1 MIADRRA
8 RGSVRAAIVAIIAGC
23 CLAIPAL
30 GQGLPVD
37 VMRTLDRFN
46 LSAADVSIEIR
57 DLASGDT
64 VLRHRANVARNPA
77 STMKLVTTYAAL
89 NILGPG
95 YQWRTE
101 VHTTSDIDANGV
113 LDGDLILRGGGDPYL
128 VDEEIW
134 RLTQELW
141 RRGLRRITGDIV
153 VDESYFS
160 VPAVDPGAF
169 DNEPLRAYNV
179 QPNALLTNFKVVR
192 FWFET
197 VPDSDTVRV
206 TMSPDLPNL
215 RIRNELRSVPGRCR
229 GYLRGIE
236 IDAVANADEVR
247 FKGAFPAGCTR
258 YSLAR
263 SLLNHDHYAY
273 GLFVGHWRALGGQI
287 DGSVRREVLIS
298 DQEPLLTW
306 RSRGFAEL
314 MRLINK
320 NSNNVMTRQVFLTVG
335 AETFGA
341 PASLAKARDA
351 VNDWL
356 VAEGFSFPHLL
367 LDNGAGLSR
376 EARFSA
382 ASMCALLVAAWRSP
396 LMPEFQ
402 ASLSLS
408 GIDGTFARR
417 HKDNALTARAHLK
430 TGRLDDVTALA
441 GYLQAADGRRYALS
455 VMHNAKDVHRGS
467 GEAVQDAVLRWL
479 YQYQPVTPG
488 ADQESAVD
496 VANTAVIS
504 GNAL

>member
-1 MIADRRA
+1 MTFLT
-8 RGSVRAAIVAIIAGC
+8 IVVGC
-23 CLAIPAL
+23 CPLLHATA
-30 GQGLPVD
+30 QTLPED
-37 VMRTLDRFN
+37 VSRTLNRFN
-46 LSAADVSIEIR
+46 LSADDVSIEIR
-57 DLASGDT
+57 DLATGDT
-64 VLRHRANVARNPA
+64 VLRHRASIARNPA

-101 VHTTSDIDANGV
+101 VHTTDDIDANGV

-160 VPAVDPGAF
+160 VPEVDPGAF
-169 DNEPLRAYNV
+169 DSEPLRAYKV

-197 VPDSDTVRV
+197 VEGSDAVRI
-206 TMSPDLPNL
+206 TMSPNLPNL
-215 RIRNELRSVPGRCR
+215 AIRNELRSVPGRCR

-236 IDAVANADEVR
+236 VDANANANQVR
-247 FKGAFPAGCTR
+247 FKGSFPSGCKR

-263 SLLNHDHYAY
+263 SLLDHDSYAY
-273 GLFVGHWRALGGQI
+273 GLFVSHWRALGGEI
-287 DGSVRREVLIS
+287 DGDVRREALVT

-306 RSRGFAEL
+306 RSRGFSEL

-356 VAEGFSFPHLL
+356 VAKGFNFPHLL

-376 EARFSA
+376 DARFST
-382 ASMCALLVAAWRSP
+382 ASMCALLVDAWHSP

-402 ASLSLS
+402 SSLSLS

-417 HKDNALTARAHLK
+417 HKQGALTARAHVK

-455 VMHNAKDVHRGS
+455 VMHNATDVHRGS

-479 YQYQPVTPG
+479 YQYQPVTPE
-488 ADQESAVD
+488 DHQDSASD
-496 VANTAVIS
+496 VATTAVIS
-504 GNAL
+504 GNSL